1 MSQAPTARTTAQD
14 GLPQDGL
21 PAGPRGQAMLV
32 IILGLTLSV
41 LDSTLVNLAL
51 PAMARELQASSAHTL
66 WVVNSYQLA
75 SLVLLLPLAALGER
89 MGYRRVYLV
98 GMLVFSVASLAAMLA
113 SSLPALVAARALQG
127 LGAAGV
133 MSVNAALVRLIYP
146 RALLGR
152 GMAVNSL
159 VVATASM
166 AGPSVAAAILSVANW
181 PWLFAA
187 NLPLGLFTLWLGR
200 RALPANPVPGHAGAR
215 LSPLDVL
222 LNILMF
228 SLIFL
233 GGEQLGVHAGG
244 ADSALP
250 SGWWLLGAGLLVGA
264 WYVHRQWRRPAPL
277 LPVDLLRIPVF
288 ALSMCGSVSAFCAQ
302 MLAYLALPFLLL
314 ESHGMSP
321 IEAGLLIT
329 AWPLATVLTAPVA
342 GRLIGRYPDGLLGGI
357 GMAMFAC
364 GLWLLAAMPESIS
377 AADMV
382 WRMLLAG
389 SGFALYQSPNNHTIV
404 TSAPMARSGAA
415 GGMLSSARLT
425 GQTLGAVVLA
435 TIFTFAGGHGGH
447 AEIVAL
453 AVAGGFAAMAGVFSV
468 LRMRSRPVAKH

>member
-1 MSQAPTARTTAQD
+1 MSLAPAAEAAPVHD
-14 GLPQDGL
+14 GLPS
-21 PAGPRGQAMLV
+21 GPRGQAMLV

-89 MGYRRVYLV
+89 LGYRRVYLV

-113 SSLPALVAARALQG
+113 TSLPTLVAARALQG

-166 AGPSVAAAILSVANW
+166 AGPSVAAAILSVASW

-200 RALPANPVPGHAGAR
+200 RALPANAVAGHAGAR

-233 GGEQLGVHAGG
+233 GGEQLGVRAGG
-244 ADSALP
+244 ADSSLP
-250 SGWWLLGAGLLVGA
+250 SGWWLLGVGLLVGA
-264 WYVHRQWRRPAPL
+264 LYVRRQWRLPAPL

-329 AWPLATVLTAPVA
+329 AWPLATVLTAPIA
-342 GRLIGRYPDGLLGGI
+342 GRLIGRYADGLLGGI

-364 GLWLLAAMPESIS
+364 GLWALAAMPDAPSTV
-377 AADMV
+377 DMV

-404 TSAPMARSGAA
+404 TTAPLARSGAA

-453 AVAGGFAAMAGVFSV
+453 AVAGCFAAMAGVFSL
-468 LRMRSRPVAKH
+468 LRVRTAPVPKH

>member
-1 MSQAPTARTTAQD
+1 
-14 GLPQDGL
+14 
-21 PAGPRGQAMLV
+21 MLV

-89 MGYRRVYLV
+89 LGYRRVYLV
-98 GMLVFSVASLAAMLA
+98 GMLVFSLASLAAILA
-113 SSLPALVAARALQG
+113 TSLPTLVAARALQG

-166 AGPSVAAAILSVANW
+166 AGPSVAAAILSVASW

-200 RALPANPVPGHAGAR
+200 RALPANAVPAHAGAR

-233 GGEQLGVHAGG
+233 GFFSCGYQLAFITAHF
-244 ADSALP
+244 
-250 SGWWLLGAGLLVGA
+250 
-264 WYVHRQWRRPAPL
+264 PAF
-277 LPVDLLRIPVF
+277 VTE
-288 ALSMCGSVSAFCAQ
+288 MCG
-302 MLAYLALPFLLL
+302 
-314 ESHGMSP
+314 P
-321 IEAGLLIT
+321 IDPNG
-329 AWPLATVLTAPVA
+329 PLAA
-342 GRLIGRYPDGLLGGI
+342 LG
-357 GMAMFAC
+357 
-364 GLWLLAAMPESIS
+364 IS
-377 AADMV
+377 
-382 WRMLLAG
+382 
-389 SGFALYQSPNNHTIV
+389 S
-404 TSAPMARSGAA
+404 TSA
-415 GGMLSSARLT
+415 
-425 GQTLGAVVLA
+425 LGAVAIAVIGLANIAGTLTAGWLGKRYGYLLPAILLHVLNN
-435 TIFTFAGGHGGH
+435 
-447 AEIVAL
+447 
-453 AVAGGFAAMAGVFSV
+453 AVAVWLS
-468 LRMRSRPVAKH
+468 LP

>member
-1 MSQAPTARTTAQD
+1 
-14 GLPQDGL
+14 
-21 PAGPRGQAMLV
+21 MLV

-89 MGYRRVYLV
+89 LGYRRVYLV
-98 GMLVFSVASLAAMLA
+98 GMLVFSLASLAAMLA
-113 SSLPALVAARALQG
+113 TSLPTLVAARALQG

-166 AGPSVAAAILSVANW
+166 AGPSVAAAILSVASW

-200 RALPANPVPGHAGAR
+200 RALPANAVPAHAGAR

-233 GGEQLGVHAGG
+233 GGEQLGMRAGD
-244 ADSALP
+244 AQSSLP
-250 SGWWLLGAGLLVGA
+250 SGWWLLGAGLLVGL
-264 WYVHRQWRRPAPL
+264 WYVRRQWRLPAPL

-329 AWPLATVLTAPVA
+329 AWPLATVMTAPIA
-342 GRLIGRYPDGLLGGI
+342 GRLIGRYADGLLGGI

-364 GLWLLAAMPESIS
+364 GLWALAAMPDAPSTL
-377 AADMV
+377 DMV

-404 TSAPMARSGAA
+404 TSAPLARSGAA

-435 TIFTFAGGHGGH
+435 TIFTVSGGHGGH

-453 AVAGGFAAMAGVFSV
+453 AVAGCFAAMAGVFSM
-468 LRMRSRPVAKH
+468 LRVRTAPAARH

>member
-1 MSQAPTARTTAQD
+1 
-14 GLPQDGL
+14 
-21 PAGPRGQAMLV
+21 MLV

-89 MGYRRVYLV
+89 LGYRRVYLV

-113 SSLPALVAARALQG
+113 TSLPTLVAARALQG

-166 AGPSVAAAILSVANW
+166 AGPSVAAAILSVASW

-200 RALPANPVPGHAGAR
+200 RALPANAVAGHAGAR

-233 GGEQLGVHAGG
+233 GGEQLGVRAGG
-244 ADSALP
+244 SDSSLP

-264 WYVHRQWRRPAPL
+264 WYVRRQWRLPAPL

-329 AWPLATVLTAPVA
+329 AWPLATVMTAPIA
-342 GRLIGRYPDGLLGGI
+342 GRLIGRYADGLLGGI
-357 GMAMFAC
+357 GMAMFAF
-364 GLWLLAAMPESIS
+364 GLWALAAMPDAPSTV
-377 AADMV
+377 DMV

-404 TSAPMARSGAA
+404 TTAPLARSGAA

-453 AVAGGFAAMAGVFSV
+453 AVAGCFAAMAGVFSL
-468 LRMRSRPVAKH
+468 LRVRTAPVPKH

>member
-1 MSQAPTARTTAQD
+1 MSVAPAAEAGGPVPD
-14 GLPQDGL
+14 GL
-21 PAGPRGQAMLV
+21 ASGPRGQAMLV

-89 MGYRRVYLV
+89 LGYRRVYLV
-98 GMLVFSVASLAAMLA
+98 GMLVFSLASLAAMLA
-113 SSLPALVAARALQG
+113 TSLPTLVAARALQG

-166 AGPSVAAAILSVANW
+166 AGPSVAAAILSVASW

-200 RALPANPVPGHAGAR
+200 RALPANAVPAHAGAR

-233 GGEQLGVHAGG
+233 GGEQLGMRAGD
-244 ADSALP
+244 AQSSLP
-250 SGWWLLGAGLLVGA
+250 SGWWLLGAGLLVGL
-264 WYVHRQWRRPAPL
+264 WYVRRQWRLPAPL

-329 AWPLATVLTAPVA
+329 AWPLATVMTAPIA
-342 GRLIGRYPDGLLGGI
+342 GRLIGRYADGLLGGI

-364 GLWLLAAMPESIS
+364 GLWALAAMPDAPSTL
-377 AADMV
+377 DMV

-404 TSAPMARSGAA
+404 TSAPLARSGAA

-435 TIFTFAGGHGGH
+435 TIFTVSGGHGGH

-453 AVAGGFAAMAGVFSV
+453 AVAGCFAAMAGVFSM
-468 LRMRSRPVAKH
+468 LRVRTAPAARH